1 MQLKGSLKRIFL
13 VLKLLL
19 IVFPPLENNLLFTKL
34 TSYYIIFSAFL
45 KHQLHVQSS
54 LMPFENIPSQLDKK
68 RNKTKFRKSCSFYFS
83 SEVPVPAPVPVTPE
97 TATGRK
103 MRDCRKFIHYEFS
116 PPFVSDESSTDQFS
130 PVLKAKMQE
139 NTEIG
144 KKKGKQGGKKKMETE
159 KKKGKTG
166 KGKNLNADFSIRYV

>member
-1 MQLKGSLKRIFL
+1 MKI
-13 VLKLLL
+13 
-19 IVFPPLENNLLFTKL
+19 FPP
-34 TSYYIIFSAFL
+34 SWIL
-45 KHQLHVQSS
+45 KKEKKIGKS
-54 LMPFENIPSQLDKK
+54 LN
-68 RNKTKFRKSCSFYFS
+68 FYFR

-130 PVLKAKMQE
+130 PVLKAKIQE

-166 KGKNLNADFSIRYV
+166 KGKNLNTNFSIRYF